1 MQTGVKRTKN
11 SERAL
16 KRDIL
21 TFGLSPI
28 VQKPRRASSE
38 SAASVADMLS
48 AGFRPD
54 WNYKTTVGC

>member
-21 TFGLSPI
+21 AFWI
-28 VQKPRRASSE
+28 VRRSSE
-38 SAASVADMLS
+38 TPL
-48 AGFRPD
+48 RP
-54 WNYKTTVGC
+54 KRVGRLRRSYAQRRFSSKLEL